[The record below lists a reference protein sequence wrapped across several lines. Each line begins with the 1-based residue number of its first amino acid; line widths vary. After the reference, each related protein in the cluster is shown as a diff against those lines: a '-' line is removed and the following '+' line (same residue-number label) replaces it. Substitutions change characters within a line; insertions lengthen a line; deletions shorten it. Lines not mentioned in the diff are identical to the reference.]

1 MKWKEFTSREPGYST
16 LSGIERR
23 RLRQA
28 FDADKPNGVEDIMLK
43 LRVVREFH
51 ELNKAV
57 PKVAVTAEGL
67 DAIKETLSRLTDEQ
81 LEELA
86 RIADQQAAAEQAAA
100 EQAERERILALTPPT
115 EEGGDPPLP

>member
-43 LRVVREFH
+43 LRVVRE
-51 ELNKAV
+51 
-57 PKVAVTAEGL
+57 
-67 DAIKETLSRLTDEQ
+67 
-81 LEELA
+81 
-86 RIADQQAAAEQAAA
+86 QAAAEQAAA